1 VAGFVPDATNLN
13 IRIGSDGFFQ
23 IISKKQ

>member
-1 VAGFVPDATNLN
+1 VAGFVPDAANLN